1 MTVSFITPIQNSKSK
16 AKESCLSRKHPRNV
30 WQVSTSPLTLWGE
43 LLEKDRSL
51 QQASNPECLPG
62 AKEGQRRGRGRGQP
76 QPRSHK
82 PGTSSREDWKREDK
96 FKMAYVR
103 ESQSWKKLQRQE
115 KQDPGK
121 TGNWGNFYC
130 FLAVK
135 GKYVGKWRG
144 NQNFLRWKCYTP
156 RPPETTESI

>member
-1 MTVSFITPIQNSKSK
+1 MFRIKRKNHQYKMTVSFITPIQNSKSK
-16 AKESCLSRKHPRNV
+16 AKGIVCLIRNISRNV

-62 AKEGQRRGRGRGQP
+62 AKEGQEKRKGRGQP
-76 QPRSHK
+76 PAKESQTRNP
-82 PGTSSREDWKREDK
+82 SREDWKREDK

-121 TGNWGNFYC
+121 TGNWGNLLLF
-130 FLAVK
+130 
-135 GKYVGKWRG
+135 
-144 NQNFLRWKCYTP
+144 
-156 RPPETTESI
+156 SS